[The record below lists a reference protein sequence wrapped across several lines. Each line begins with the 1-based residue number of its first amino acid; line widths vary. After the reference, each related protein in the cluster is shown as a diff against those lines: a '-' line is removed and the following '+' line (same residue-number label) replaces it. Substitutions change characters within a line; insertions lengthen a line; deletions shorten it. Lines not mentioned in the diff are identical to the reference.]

1 MPLGYEST
9 IYCDRSKETLE
20 EIMHEAVNQYLSSN
34 PKVSVIERSNQFIKL
49 KIPLSLKSWGEKMN
63 ILVKEKSFLIRSES
77 STSLQ
82 GYDWGKNHNNVR
94 AMYTCLEIAILDYK
108 ER

>member
-9 IYCDRSKETLE
+9 IYCDRRQETLE
-20 EIMHEAVNQYLSSN
+20 DIMQQAVNQYLSSN
-34 PKVSVIERSNQFIKL
+34 PKVSVIERNNQFIKL
-49 KIPLSLKSWGEKMN
+49 KIPVSLRSWGEKIE

-77 STSLQ
+77 SVSLQ

-94 AMYTCLEIAILDYK
+94 TMYTCLENAIGSKSLL
-108 ER
+108 